1 MKLPSLTRA
10 TESSEHGSSPAVFEK
25 KAPDGSVAIVVQGNW
40 TLRGLG
46 RRVRLFQTQLKQ
58 LAGIDNRYWDMRNVD
73 ALDSAGALL
82 LFQAW
87 GGKRA
92 PNLGIREEHIPLF
105 ERLEATRDQAI
116 VIPKPS
122 LSIADPII
130 AVGSLMLTF
139 GKNLGQ
145 VIALLGQLVLDFLF
159 LLRHPART
167 PWREISANVYRAGAQ
182 ALMITAL
189 VGFLIGIVVSYLS
202 SQQLE
207 NFGAGIFIVN
217 ILGISI
223 LRELGPL
230 LAAILIAGR
239 SGSSMTA
246 QLGVMRVT
254 QEIDALYAMGIS
266 PTLRLVLPKALA
278 LGLAL
283 PLIVLW
289 TDAMAM
295 LGGMTAAQVKLGI
308 GPGNFLSSLPDA
320 VPLANFWIGIGKGA
334 VFGMLIALIACHFG
348 LKIRPNTQSLGAGTT
363 SSVVTS
369 ITVVI
374 IVDAIFAVVF
384 SGVGI

>member
-1 MKLPSLTRA
+1 MKLPSLKSA
-10 TESSEHGSSPAVFEK
+10 KSSTDPGSAPSVSEAREADGRVAV
-25 KAPDGSVAIVVQGNW
+25 VVKGNW

-46 RRVRLFQTQLKQ
+46 RRIRAFQTQLRQ
-58 LAGIDNRYWDMRNVD
+58 LAGHSNTRWDMRGVD

-82 LFQAW
+82 FFQAW
-87 GGKRA
+87 GGRRT
-92 PNLGIREEHIPLF
+92 PDLGIRDEHIPLF
-105 ERLEATRDQAI
+105 ERLEAARDQH
-116 VIPKPS
+116 VDIPKHRF
-122 LSIADPII
+122 SIADPLI
-130 AVGSLMLTF
+130 ALGSLMLTF
-139 GKNLGQ
+139 GKNFTE
-145 VIALLGQLVLDFLF
+145 VVALLGQLVLDFLF
-159 LLRHPART
+159 VLRHPART

-278 LGLAL
+278 LGMAL

-289 TDAMAM
+289 TDAMAL

-320 VPLANFWIGIGKGA
+320 VPLSNFWLGIGKGA